1 MKNLK
6 ALGSTHQSIQIG
18 TEKVQKSPG
27 GPISQ
32 NSVTNVRRRHVTNEA
47 FKKNI
52 VKTQNTEQSPG
63 TTTIFPIGMHK
74 CSWSPNGS
82 KHKVSTKKLSQ
93 EQVRPQISH
102 AVLPMRGESPKVIRK
117 ANGNAMLIGMGAPS
131 HTGFSKK
138 KNPSIF
144 LTTDGGTGPGGK
156 EPSCSG
162 NNNSRRFAANTGTSR
177 SKKKSMFKV
186 DDSMPIYVSTKKDRK
201 K

>member
-1 MKNLK
+1 
-6 ALGSTHQSIQIG
+6 
-18 TEKVQKSPG
+18 
-27 GPISQ
+27 
-32 NSVTNVRRRHVTNEA
+32 
-47 FKKNI
+47 
-52 VKTQNTEQSPG
+52 
-63 TTTIFPIGMHK
+63 
-74 CSWSPNGS
+74 
-82 KHKVSTKKLSQ
+82 
-93 EQVRPQISH
+93 
-102 AVLPMRGESPKVIRK
+102 MRGESPKVIRK

-162 NNNSRRFAANTGTSR
+162 NNNSRRFAANTGASR